1 MKLFNNPAIVLI
13 LILIALALT
22 LLISMLVFFF
32 FFKRRTNLGIKGK
45 IYSVLIG
52 LAVTATIS
60 SIVIFIGVKSFS
72 GGLKPYDRTEQ
83 EQCFIH
89 FTDDRSVWVVYS
101 HSKNY
106 DIGHLEVIDIE
117 NQKLIYELE
126 VRAKVVN
133 YSDFTETGEGI
144 WESSWCYLS
153 LDNDGKILIRQK

>member
-1 MKLFNNPAIVLI
+1 MKLFNNPVIVLI

-32 FFKRRTNLGIKGK
+32 FFKRRTNLGIKWK

-60 SIVIFIGVKSFS
+60 SLVILIGVKNID
-72 GGLKPYDRTEQ
+72 GLKPYDRAEQ
-83 EQCFIH
+83 KQCVVNL
-89 FTDDRSVWVVYS
+89 TDDRSIYITYS

-133 YSDFTETGEGI
+133 YSDFTETGEGN